1 MAKREFITSHLK
13 CEDCGT
19 TGTAE
24 WSENENPVHGR
35 GLDSKLLSVSDG
47 FKAGIGTVAMG
58 DQAIECTGCG
68 KIINASG

>member
-1 MAKREFITSHLK
+1 MSKREFITSHLK

-35 GLDSKLLSVSDG
+35 GLDSKLLGVTEG
-47 FKAGIGTVAMG
+47 FARGEGKVAMG
-58 DQAIECTGCG
+58 DQAIVCTDCG
-68 KIINASG
+68 RVVNAP